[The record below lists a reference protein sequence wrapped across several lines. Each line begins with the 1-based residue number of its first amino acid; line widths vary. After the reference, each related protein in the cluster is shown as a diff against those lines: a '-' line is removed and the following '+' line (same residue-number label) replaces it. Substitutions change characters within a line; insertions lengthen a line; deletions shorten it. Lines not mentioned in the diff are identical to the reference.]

1 MPIQGEAPCTVHDAL
16 LCVTFSCL
24 LLIELRYVPG
34 ASESL
39 LIL

>member
-16 LCVTFSCL
+16 SCVTFSR
-24 LLIELRYVPG
+24 LRYFLNL
-34 ASESL
+34 AMSQELLNL